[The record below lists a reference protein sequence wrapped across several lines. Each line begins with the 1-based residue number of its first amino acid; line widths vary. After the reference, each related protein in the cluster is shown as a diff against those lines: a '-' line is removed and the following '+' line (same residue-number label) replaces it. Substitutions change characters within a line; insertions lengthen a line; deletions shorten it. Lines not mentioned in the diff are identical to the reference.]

1 MKTFFKVLILILVLS
16 SMILLMSCSSKGKK
30 LVVGVSAE
38 YPPFEYKEGAE
49 FKGIDIEIARLI
61 AEKLGLELQIQ
72 DMEFDSLIP
81 SLTAGKID
89 MAISAIT
96 ITPERLEQIDFSD
109 SYYQSNQ
116 TLLVKKF
123 SDLKIEKEDDL
134 AKYKIG
140 AQNGT
145 TGQIYLS
152 DNLVKAGKMPE
163 ANVKKYATNIE
174 AVTDLLNGNIDM
186 VIMDDPAAK
195 GYERVKDVKSVYTI
209 ITNENFGIAL
219 PKNSVHKDAINNAL
233 KEIMAGE
240 QWNEIIN
247 KYLLQ

>member
-1 MKTFFKVLILILVLS
+1 LS

-116 TLLVKKF
+116 TLLVK
-123 SDLKIEKEDDL
+123 SL
-134 AKYKIG
+134 AI
-140 AQNGT
+140 
-145 TGQIYLS
+145 
-152 DNLVKAGKMPE
+152 
-163 ANVKKYATNIE
+163 
-174 AVTDLLNGNIDM
+174 
-186 VIMDDPAAK
+186 
-195 GYERVKDVKSVYTI
+195 
-209 ITNENFGIAL
+209 
-219 PKNSVHKDAINNAL
+219 
-233 KEIMAGE
+233 
-240 QWNEIIN
+240 
-247 KYLLQ
+247 

>member
-1 MKTFFKVLILILVLS
+1 SGSTFFFIFLHQ
-16 SMILLMSCSSKGKK
+16 LLRC
-30 LVVGVSAE
+30 
-38 YPPFEYKEGAE
+38 YP
-49 FKGIDIEIARLI
+49 
-61 AEKLGLELQIQ
+61 
-72 DMEFDSLIP
+72 
-81 SLTAGKID
+81 
-89 MAISAIT
+89 
-96 ITPERLEQIDFSD
+96 
-109 SYYQSNQ
+109 YYQSNQ

-134 AKYKIG
+134 VKYKIG

>member
-1 MKTFFKVLILILVLS
+1 
-16 SMILLMSCSSKGKK
+16 
-30 LVVGVSAE
+30 
-38 YPPFEYKEGAE
+38 
-49 FKGIDIEIARLI
+49 
-61 AEKLGLELQIQ
+61 
-72 DMEFDSLIP
+72 
-81 SLTAGKID
+81 
-89 MAISAIT
+89 
-96 ITPERLEQIDFSD
+96 
-109 SYYQSNQ
+109 
-116 TLLVKKF
+116 
-123 SDLKIEKEDDL
+123 
-134 AKYKIG
+134 
-140 AQNGT
+140 
-145 TGQIYLS
+145 
-152 DNLVKAGKMPE
+152 MPE